1 MSGRTVGPDE
11 AAATGLRARLSRA
24 ARHQVG
30 RFASVGVVNTL
41 VDLGLFLLLSWAGAG
56 LLLANTVST
65 TAGMAVSFLGNRRFV
80 FGRTG
85 HVVRE
90 VTLFFVVCAIGIW
103 VIQPAVIVA
112 VVAVVDAVLPAW
124 SALGLVA
131 GKCSGILV
139 AAVWNFFLYKHLVFR
154 PARTSTLP
162 PGPADAPGSAR

>member
-1 MSGRTVGPDE
+1 MSERAVRPEEVPT
-11 AAATGLRARLSRA
+11 TGVRARLGRM

-65 TAGMAVSFLGNRRFV
+65 SAGMAVSFLGNRRFV

-103 VIQPAVIVA
+103 VIQPAVIVG
-112 VVAVVDAVLPAW
+112 VVRVVDELLPAW
-124 SALGLVA
+124 SALGIVA
-131 GKCSGILV
+131 GKCAGIVV
-139 AAVWNFFLYKHLVFR
+139 AAVWNFVLYKHLVFR
-154 PARTSTLP
+154 RPA
-162 PGPADAPGSAR
+162 PGPGSGPGAAG